1 MASLI
6 QNAAIFLLIFSTVAT
21 LTERRKNDANNIFS
35 SAFFCTLGLN
45 RNSKQRHQKDW
56 CNLCL
61 EWGLPAVVV
70 PSGEDVFKGIGPE
83 VLLSSPREQGPF
95 IRGFLNPPPPPTPCS
110 SLQLSNEGKRNLLL
124 LLKQIAT
131 TNFLL
136 IRSFSQIRAKYVLGL
151 EMQKF
156 WQESSCRIRG
166 QITKIF
172 GFKIMEF
179 AKYYVHYAR
188 MAPARG
194 EMVRLKLP
202 SYSQLISCFAFC
214 EFYRG
219 CC

>member
-1 MASLI
+1 MTLI
-6 QNAAIFLLIFSTVAT
+6 IFFRLLF
-21 LTERRKNDANNIFS
+21 
-35 SAFFCTLGLN
+35 FFCTLGLN

-95 IRGFLNPPPPPTPCS
+95 IRGFLNPPPPMPCS

-179 AKYYVHYAR
+179 TKYYVHYAR

-214 EFYRG
+214 GFYRG
-219 CC
+219 AAKKGEILS

>member
-1 MASLI
+1 MGIAS
-6 QNAAIFLLIFSTVAT
+6 
-21 LTERRKNDANNIFS
+21 RRRAFRRRRVQGDRAR
-35 SAFFCTLGLN
+35 SAFV
-45 RNSKQRHQKDW
+45 K
-56 CNLCL
+56 
-61 EWGLPAVVV
+61 
-70 PSGEDVFKGIGPE
+70 PSGTRALHKRVSEPP
-83 VLLSSPREQGPF
+83 SPM
-95 IRGFLNPPPPPTPCS
+95 PCS

-179 AKYYVHYAR
+179 TKYYVHYAR

-202 SYSQLISCFAFC
+202 SYSQLISLL
-214 EFYRG
+214 RVLRNSQG